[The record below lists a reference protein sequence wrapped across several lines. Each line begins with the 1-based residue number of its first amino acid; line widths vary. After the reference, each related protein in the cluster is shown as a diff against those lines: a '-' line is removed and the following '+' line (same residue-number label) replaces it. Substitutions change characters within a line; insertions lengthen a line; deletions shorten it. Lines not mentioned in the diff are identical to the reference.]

1 LLLAVQQVAPVLV
14 LEVEPVQ
21 ACVLA
26 HERAPAP
33 ELELEPEPA
42 PSVAQSAW
50 VQPGL

>member
-1 LLLAVQQVAPVLV
+1 MLAVQQVAPVLV

-26 HERAPAP
+26 HEQAPAP